1 MEVQINFKNLNM
13 QTPHYTKIHN
23 RFLLNGFYYNHE
35 GLKEVAYSFIKE
47 GDFFER
53 FMGDFLMDWLDQSDS
68 ISIETSGTTA
78 LPKRMLYKKQA
89 LVNSA
94 IATGDFFDV
103 TVGDKALHCLPANFI
118 AGKMMVVRA
127 LSLGLDLWVSP
138 PSNHPLDFFKTT
150 FDFVAMVPSQLEA
163 SISLLNCCRKVLIG
177 GAPLIGSLKRKAVL
191 AVQTEP
197 TELFL
202 SYGMTE
208 TLSHIAIA
216 KLTLEDQ
223 VIFSLLPHIH
233 IKENDRGCLS
243 VIAPYI
249 SHDTIHTTDIVRIL
263 DASHFEW
270 LGRLDFVIN
279 SGGVKIHPES
289 LEKAHEKYFSFPF
302 FYSGIPHDL
311 LGEQLVIVVA
321 QEYLKESQEIL
332 AKIQFGTKF
341 YKPKGILTVAE
352 FLYTHTFKLRRKDTL
367 GLGYKVHDL

>member
-1 MEVQINFKNLNM
+1 MDITFFSVHPNFSIQGKSFNEKELGIYA
-13 QTPHYTKIHN
+13 TSLLLSEKSYLVHLGT
-23 RFLLNGFYYNHE
+23 FLLEWLAE
-35 GLKEVAYSFIKE
+35 GNE
-47 GDFFER
+47 
-53 FMGDFLMDWLDQSDS
+53 
-68 ISIETSGTTA
+68 ISVHTSGSTGT
-78 LPKRMLYKKQA
+78 PKPLSFTKSAMQA
-89 LVNSA
+89 HAQL
-94 IATGDFFDV
+94 TGQFFNLIP
-103 TVGDKALHCLPANFI
+103 GHKILLCLPTQFI

-163 SISLLNCCRKVLIG
+163 SIPLLNCCRKVLIG
-177 GAPLIGSLKRKAVL
+177 GAPLIGSFKRKAVL

-249 SHDTIHTTDIVRIL
+249 SSDTIHTTDIVRIL

>member
-1 MEVQINFKNLNM
+1 MLIDFAKDSIK
-13 QTPHYTKIHN
+13 KII
-23 RFLLNGFYYNHE
+23 RQ
-35 GLKEVAYSFIKE
+35 LKESKDADKEYIASAISFLSEWDNNTAYFKVMS
-47 GDFFER
+47 
-53 FMGDFLMDWLDQSDS
+53 
-68 ISIETSGTTA
+68 SGTTGKPKEMLFSRSSLERSARITLDTFSLTKGSLLLHA
-78 LPKRMLYKKQA
+78 LPL
-89 LVNSA
+89 S
-94 IATGDFFDV
+94 
-103 TVGDKALHCLPANFI
+103 FI

-163 SISLLNCCRKVLIG
+163 SIPLLNCCRKVLIG

-249 SHDTIHTTDIVRIL
+249 SSDTIHTTDIVRIL